1 MSNKKKT
8 AGYTAS
14 GAVIVTTLLTVLISS
29 NVETVAENTGTDHVL
44 WIAYQRLALL
54 VDRLF
59 DPYLLWPFWLAVG
72 VIIGQLLSTWGE
84 KAEASQRERKDG
96 PSFRYLKLQAA
107 FVRLGIRH
115 RWIAKIGGA
124 ALNKA
129 FENLAIVLPQK
140 HGLAPL
146 PARNFEAKEKRLRQ
160 TSEYLRKVRHHL
172 SDRDIVDARLLSR
185 VITKR

>member
-1 MSNKKKT
+1 M
-8 AGYTAS
+8 
-14 GAVIVTTLLTVLISS
+14 TTLLIAIISS
-29 NVETVAENTGTDHVL
+29 NVKTVAEKTGTDHVL
-44 WIAYQRLALL
+44 WMAYQRLALL

-59 DPYLLWPFWLAVG
+59 DPYFLWPFWLAVG
-72 VIIGQLLSTWGE
+72 VIIGQLLSTWGD
-84 KAEASQRERKDG
+84 KAEVAQRERKDG

-129 FENLAIVLPQK
+129 LENLAIVLPQK

-172 SDRDIVDARLLSR
+172 NDRDIVDARLLSW